1 MDEDVVMV
9 DADDLSQLVNTLDKY
24 MDFANG
30 SFTYDGDYEFD
41 MQFLQEMREKYDIA

>member
-1 MDEDVVMV
+1 MEDNNIEV
-9 DADDLSQLVNTLDKY
+9 DIDDLTQLINTLDKY

-41 MQFLQEMREKYDIA
+41 SHFLQEMREKYDIA